1 MARGKEVMGRLRA
14 EGRHTKRELQ
24 AQVKNSNFWVTL
36 VNTAALIAF
45 YYSSSIGLT
54 FYQSWLMKELRF
66 PLTIVLCHFVM
77 KFCMGWACRAAYTM
91 HTGLQRVA
99 LPWSQM
105 LGRVAVVAVV
115 ASLDIGLS
123 QWSFEY
129 IDVAL
134 YTITKSTSIVF
145 ILMWAILLRLEKKHW
160 SLVVIVVM
168 IATGLA
174 MFTYKST
181 DFVMVGFVMV
191 LSASFLSGVRWTV
204 SQLIM
209 QRAQYNLSNPVDMI
223 YHVQPMMILA
233 ILPFTVA
240 IEGSRVATSV
250 SMLRYTSLSTFL
262 QTTALVAVGGVIA
275 FVMEV
280 GEYLLVSYTSSL
292 TLSVAGICKEIISM
306 ALAIVFQATD
316 VSAINVVGLVV
327 CMTGVSLHVL
337 RKAMSLERVQ
347 GSVGRKAGSP
357 GSGEALLSGSDT
369 DSDVEVFH
377 TSRANREAS
386 PHEETFLKEHRQ
398 WTGVRDS
405 HLAAAAAPPSA
416 ATADL
421 SAAGVEVDHQI
432 VDLSPA
438 EPDALDEADQLLQQL
453 DLLSSD

>member
-91 HTGLQRVA
+91 HTGLERVA

-262 QTTALVAVGGVIA
+262 QTTALVAVGWR
-275 FVMEV
+275 
-280 GEYLLVSYTSSL
+280 
-292 TLSVAGICKEIISM
+292 
-306 ALAIVFQATD
+306 D
-316 VSAINVVGLVV
+316 
-327 CMTGVSLHVL
+327 
-337 RKAMSLERVQ
+337 R
-347 GSVGRKAGSP
+347 
-357 GSGEALLSGSDT
+357 
-369 DSDVEVFH
+369 
-377 TSRANREAS
+377 
-386 PHEETFLKEHRQ
+386 
-398 WTGVRDS
+398 VRDGGGGI
-405 HLAAAAAPPSA
+405 P
-416 ATADL
+416 
-421 SAAGVEVDHQI
+421 AGVLHLLPHPLRRRHLQGDHLHG
-432 VDLSPA
+432 LSHRLPGHGRVGNQRGGA
-438 EPDALDEADQLLQQL
+438 GGVHDRRVAARAQEGHVRGEGAGELGEEGGEPWERRGAPQRLGYRQRCGGVPHIQGQP
-453 DLLSSD
+453 